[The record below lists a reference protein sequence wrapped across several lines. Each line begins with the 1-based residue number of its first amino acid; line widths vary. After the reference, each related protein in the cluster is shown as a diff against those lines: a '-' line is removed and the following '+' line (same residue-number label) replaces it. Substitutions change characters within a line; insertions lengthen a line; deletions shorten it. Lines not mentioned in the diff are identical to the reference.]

1 MNSCHTIIRIF
12 PVQPYHYKYLYSRE
26 ASNKSNMPSKIRKI
40 FFEQFTPSFGNDGL
54 FSKYRGYE
62 NSFTRDDT
70 HRQVLTKKRRS
81 SIELRLYIFMMDLSF
96 PQTVNADLI
105 LSEQRRPG

>member
-26 ASNKSNMPSKIRKI
+26 ASDESKMPSKIRKI
-40 FFEQFTPSFGNDGL
+40 FFEQFTPPSAMTAF

-70 HRQVLTKKRRS
+70 YRQVLTKKDAAPS
-81 SIELRLYIFMMDLSF
+81 SCVFIYSIIDRTSVD
-96 PQTVNADLI
+96 
-105 LSEQRRPG
+105 GKC